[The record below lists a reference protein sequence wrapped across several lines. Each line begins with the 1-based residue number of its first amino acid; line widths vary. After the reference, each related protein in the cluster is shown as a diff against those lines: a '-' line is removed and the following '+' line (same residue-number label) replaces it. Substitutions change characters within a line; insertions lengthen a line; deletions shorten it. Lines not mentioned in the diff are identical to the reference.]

1 LLSIKETGTP
11 TKTRTGPGLQAE
23 LPILNR
29 NQGRIKRADVEVERA
44 ALLYLAARD
53 RVEAEVREARVQL
66 AQALESLEYLRS
78 QVRPPVEEAI
88 RLAEK
93 AYAQGDVAFLSV
105 LEAGRQVYDLEL
117 READAAAS
125 IQRARARLEH
135 GIGRKL

>member
-1 LLSIKETGTP
+1 
-11 TKTRTGPGLQAE
+11 
-23 LPILNR
+23 
-29 NQGRIKRADVEVERA
+29 V
-44 ALLYLAARD
+44 
-53 RVEAEVREARVQL
+53 
-66 AQALESLEYLRS
+66 QALESLDYLRS

-93 AYAQGDVAFLSV
+93 AYAGGDVAFLSV